1 MVEKGRDGKGRGGG
15 DVREGGGKGRAL
27 SKLTLVYLVCP
38 GRLDIC
44 EFKGLGTIIDGLLG
58 SLRLN

>member
-44 EFKGLGTIIDGLLG
+44 KLILEGLGTIIYGLLG
-58 SLRLN
+58 